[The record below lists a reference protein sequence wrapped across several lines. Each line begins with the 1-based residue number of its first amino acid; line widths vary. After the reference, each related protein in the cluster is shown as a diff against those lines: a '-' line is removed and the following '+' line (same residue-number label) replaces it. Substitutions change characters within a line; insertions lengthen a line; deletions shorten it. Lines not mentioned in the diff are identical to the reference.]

1 MDGLFIDFVV
11 ISFVAIFAAL
21 VVIYKAILNVRNKLI
36 KYTKDVN
43 KKHCGVTN
51 IVLAP
56 QDSDDKT
63 IQQIT
68 DGLKNIAY
76 DRTTI

>member
-1 MDGLFIDFVV
+1 MNGLFIDFVV
-11 ISFVAIFAAL
+11 ISFAAIFAAL
-21 VVIYKAILNVRNKLI
+21 VVIYKLILNVRNKLI
-36 KYTKDVN
+36 KYTNDVN

-63 IQQIT
+63 INKIT
-68 DGLKNIAY
+68 ESLKKSSL
-76 DRTTI
+76 

>member
-1 MDGLFIDFVV
+1 MGDIFIGFVV
-11 ISFVAIFAAL
+11 ISFAAIFAAL
-21 VVIYKAILNVRNKLI
+21 VVIYNVILNVRDKLI

-51 IVLAP
+51 IVLTP

-63 IQQIT
+63 IKKIT
-68 DGLKNIAY
+68 ESLKKSSL
-76 DRTTI
+76 